1 MKNILCWIA
10 DRMKE
15 PSSDAA
21 AGCAV
26 VGLGVLIDQP
36 GVILAG
42 ALGGAIG
49 CLLKERG
56 DI

>member
-1 MKNILCWIA
+1 MKTVLTWFM

-15 PSSDAA
+15 PSSYAA

-42 ALGGAIG
+42 ALGGALG

-56 DI
+56 NI